1 MYTLMHISDLHHPKY
16 HFLSNRELLSC
27 LLSDRDRFTIEN
39 PRISFPDAILISGDL
54 VQGLPLGSPDY
65 PKALEEQYTEASSLL
80 EALADNFLEGD
91 RSKLIIVPGNHDI
104 DWNAAH
110 SSMVAVSSNGQ
121 NIPDLLSMPDSPYR
135 WAWKDRQLMIIKE
148 QDTYS
153 NRFKYFCDL
162 YSRFY
167 NGVQLAFPIDGW
179 RYWNP
184 FELAD
189 GNILVC
195 AYNSCAN
202 NDCYCDCGE
211 IPREAISESDLF
223 VRSARRDYKLK
234 IAVWHHNLQGPP
246 SRSDYLDPNLVGL
259 IIDKG
264 CRLGLHGHQHISDI
278 SPLTL
283 YTSESQQMVL
293 LSAGTLRADLQQL
306 PTGSAWQY
314 NIIELHED
322 QPRARVHVREMKTMG
337 IFDQGRL
344 PRYGGKSYA
353 DVEWTPEPLYK
364 LVNTSTGGGSMISI
378 LETIEKLMQIGSFKE
393 AISIID
399 NNLKIL
405 SYYGRSL
412 LSECLYKAEDWE
424 RLESH
429 LSEPRNDDELM
440 KSVLASISL
449 KHWARAENT
458 VNIAAKNPNF
468 SEMLISD
475 IRKRI
480 NAEKGMSK

>member
-1 MYTLMHISDLHHPKY
+1 MYTLMHISDLHHPK
-16 HFLSNRELLSC
+16 HRFLSNREMLSC
-27 LLSDRDRFTIEN
+27 LLADRDRFNIEN
-39 PRISFPDAILISGDL
+39 PKISSPNAILISGDL
-54 VQGLPLGSPDY
+54 VQGIPLDSTDY
-65 PKALEEQYTEASSLL
+65 PDALEAQYTEALSLL

-91 RSKLIIVPGNHDI
+91 RAKLIMVPGNHDI
-104 DWNAAH
+104 DWNMARN
-110 SSMVAVSSNGQ
+110 SMVSVSSNGQ
-121 NIPDLLSMPDSPYR
+121 RVSNLLAMPDSPYR
-135 WAWKDRQLMIIKE
+135 WSWKDLQLMMIKD
-148 QDTYS
+148 QSGYY
-153 NRFKYFCDL
+153 NRFEYFCDL

-167 NGVQLAFPIDGW
+167 SSAKLAFSIDGW
-179 RYWNP
+179 RYWNL

-223 VRSARRDYKLK
+223 VRSTRKDYKLK
-234 IAVWHHNLQGPP
+234 VAMWHHNLQGPP
-246 SRSDYLDPNLVGL
+246 FRSDYLDPNLISL

-264 CRLGLHGHQHISDI
+264 YRLGLHGHQHISDL
-278 SPLTL
+278 SPLPL

-293 LSAGTLRADLQQL
+293 LSAGTLRADLWQL
-306 PTGSAWQY
+306 PIGSAWQY

-353 DVEWTPEPLYK
+353 DVEWTPEPLHK

-378 LETIEKLMQIGSFKE
+378 LETIEKLMQIGSFEE

-399 NNLKIL
+399 NNLEIL
-405 SYYGRSL
+405 SYHGRPL
-412 LSECLYKAEDWE
+412 LSECLFKAENWE

-429 LSEPRNDDELM
+429 LSEVRNDDELM
-440 KSVLASISL
+440 KSVLASVSL
-449 KHWARAENT
+449 KHWDRAENK
-458 VNIAAKNPNF
+458 VKIAEKNPNF
-468 SEMLISD
+468 SKMLISD
-475 IRKRI
+475 LRKRI
-480 NAEKGMSK
+480 SAEKGMSR